1 MKRRN
6 FLPLAALPLVSSF
19 SWAQKYPSSAST
31 IIMPLQAGS
40 ASDVAIRHMAER
52 LTQKLGQG
60 FAVENVA
67 AAAGLV
73 GLDRLSKART
83 DGLVVAALN
92 NSIMTILPH
101 LQAKN
106 MKVDRQI
113 LFYVLTR
120 FPNALYLPL
129 VFPPSSLDAVI

>member
-6 FLPLAALPLVSSF
+6 FLPLAALPLLSSF

-92 NSIMTILPH
+92 NSIMTITAASVAWLYAVH
-101 LQAKN
+101 QLRAKKLCPQVKRRN
-106 MKVDRQI
+106 M
-113 LFYVLTR
+113 
-120 FPNALYLPL
+120 
-129 VFPPSSLDAVI
+129 